1 MGTAELNA
9 FVGGDTGNGGDNEL
23 VGRVERVRL
32 SKNGGGGRKCLGGNR
47 AGAGGWMGLVIASD
61 NERRPGEGGVEVLDG
76 AGDIQRKT
84 GRGGMFVSRA
94 SRRSASECLVG
105 VEDIN

>member
-1 MGTAELNA
+1 
-9 FVGGDTGNGGDNEL
+9 
-23 VGRVERVRL
+23 
-32 SKNGGGGRKCLGGNR
+32 
-47 AGAGGWMGLVIASD
+47 MGLVIASD